1 MQQGAFH
8 PDNPTVAFSVNTRG
22 SIRRTDIRR
31 TSSADGRDGA
41 IRSGIELNSGGHM
54 FRAATIRGGFWLLA
68 LTFLGVLASRAV
80 GQPPPAPLP
89 PGPVSASEPQP
100 RYVQQDVPEET
111 LDEAWRIALSV
122 DRRLEASQWNL
133 SAAARSLAA
142 AGAER
147 FPSLSLGA
155 DYIALS
161 DQPGFK
167 LPSLPPLPSR
177 LPFFEQDSG
186 GVHAIVTQ
194 PIYTFGRISSG
205 IRAAEAGVAAN
216 HAEVSRTEMD
226 VKMSVAESYLGVLRV
241 TRLVEV
247 ADNKVASLAAHTRD
261 VQAMFEKG
269 VVAKTDLL
277 AAQVALADARQQLL
291 QVRNGLEVARAAYNR
306 ILGRPLADPVRL
318 AELRESN
325 DMADVEDLTQDALRG
340 RPEIAAYSAQ
350 ARALREQAASIQA
363 KKAPQVALAG
373 GYLYQQDK
381 YIVPNGVA
389 GVGLG
394 VEWNVFDSGRVSNQ
408 AAALCEKAEAVIRMR
423 MDLES
428 LIALEVRQKWLD
440 LQTALQ
446 RIDVARQ
453 ATAQADENLRVVRD
467 RYQQQTG
474 TNTEVLDAETLLVQ
488 AYTNLYN
495 STYEAVLARLR
506 LRRAV
511 GDL

>member
-1 MQQGAFH
+1 MFTTRRLLGIPFLMGSLLVGAL
-8 PDNPTVAFSVNTRG
+8 AAR
-22 SIRRTDIRR
+22 
-31 TSSADGRDGA
+31 ADA
-41 IRSGIELNSGGHM
+41 
-54 FRAATIRGGFWLLA
+54 
-68 LTFLGVLASRAV
+68 
-80 GQPPPAPLP
+80 QPPPAPLP
-89 PGPVSASEPQP
+89 PGRAAAPDPRSGDPQP
-100 RYVQQDVPEET
+100 NEPEET
-111 LDEAWRIALSV
+111 LDDAWRIALSV

-133 SAAARSLAA
+133 SAASRNLAA
-142 AGAER
+142 VRAER
-147 FPSLSLGA
+147 FPSLNVGA

-161 DQPGFK
+161 EEPGFK
-167 LPSLPPLPSR
+167 LPSLPLLPSR

-216 HAEVSRTEMD
+216 HAEVNRTQID
-226 VKMSVAESYLGVLRV
+226 VKMTVAEAYVGVLRA

-247 ADNKVASLAAHTRD
+247 ADNKVTSLASHTRD

-277 AAQVALADARQQLL
+277 AARVAWADARQQFL

-306 ILGRPLADPVRL
+306 TLGRPLTDPVRL
-318 AELRESN
+318 AELREQN
-325 DMADVEDLTQDALRG
+325 EVADVADLTQEALRG
-340 RPEIAAYSAQ
+340 RPEIAELSAQ
-350 ARALREQAASIQA
+350 ARALREQAAAIQA

-381 YIVPNGVA
+381 YIEPNGLA

-394 VEWNVFDSGRVSNQ
+394 VEWNVFDSGRLSNQ
-408 AAALCEKAEAVIRMR
+408 AAALSEKAEAVIRTR

-453 ATAQADENLRVVRD
+453 ATAQADENLQVVRD

-474 TNTEVLDAETLLVQ
+474 TNTEVLDAETLFVQ
-488 AYTNLYN
+488 AYTNFYN

-506 LRRAV
+506 LSRAV
-511 GDL
+511 GNL

>member
-1 MQQGAFH
+1 ML
-8 PDNPTVAFSVNTRG
+8 VAAR
-22 SIRRTDIRR
+22 
-31 TSSADGRDGA
+31 
-41 IRSGIELNSGGHM
+41 
-54 FRAATIRGGFWLLA
+54 IRGGFWLPA
-68 LTFLGVLASRAV
+68 LTFLGVLVSRVV
-80 GQPPPAPLP
+80 GQAPPAPLP
-89 PGPVSASEPQP
+89 PGPASAYDPRP
-100 RYVQQDVPEET
+100 RYVQQDAPEES
-111 LDEAWRIALSV
+111 LDDAWRIALSV

-155 DYIALS
+155 DYIVLS
-161 DQPGFK
+161 EQPGFK
-167 LPSLPPLPSR
+167 VPSLPVPVPLPSKV
-177 LPFFEQDSG
+177 PFFEQDSG

-247 ADNKVASLAAHTRD
+247 ADNKVASLTAHTRD
-261 VQAMFEKG
+261 VQAMFDKG

-277 AAQVALADARQQLL
+277 AAQVALADARQQWL

-318 AELRESN
+318 AELRESSE
-325 DMADVEDLTQDALRG
+325 MADVEDLTQEALRG

-350 ARALREQAASIQA
+350 ARALRDQAASIQA

-381 YIVPNGVA
+381 YIVPNGIA

-394 VEWNVFDSGRVSNQ
+394 VEWNIFDSGRVSNQ

-488 AYTNLYN
+488 AYTNFYN

>member
-1 MQQGAFH
+1 M
-8 PDNPTVAFSVNTRG
+8 SSNT
-22 SIRRTDIRR
+22 
-31 TSSADGRDGA
+31 
-41 IRSGIELNSGGHM
+41 
-54 FRAATIRGGFWLLA
+54 TIAG
-68 LTFLGVLASRAV
+68 LASLLGLLGIWVLVLPA
-80 GQPPPAPLP
+80 GAQPPPAPLP
-89 PGPVSASEPQP
+89 PGLPAASEPRS
-100 RYVQQDVPEET
+100 RYVQQDGPEET
-111 LDEAWRIALSV
+111 LDDAWRIALSV

-147 FPSLSLGA
+147 FPSLSVGA
-155 DYIALS
+155 DYIVLS
-161 DQPGFK
+161 EEPGFK
-167 LPSLPPLPSR
+167 LPALPPLPSR

-194 PIYTFGRISSG
+194 PLYTFGRIASG

-216 HAEVSRTEMD
+216 HAEVNRTQMD
-226 VKMSVAESYLGVLRV
+226 VKMSVAEIYIGALRSA
-241 TRLVEV
+241 RQVEV
-247 ADNKVASLAAHTRD
+247 SDNKVTSLAAHTRD

-291 QVRNGLEVARAAYNR
+291 QARNGLEVARAAYNR
-306 ILGRPLADPVRL
+306 ILGRPLTDPVRL
-318 AELRESN
+318 AELRET
-325 DMADVEDLTQDALRG
+325 DEVADVEDLTQEALRG
-340 RPEIAAYSAQ
+340 RPEIAALSAQ
-350 ARALREQAASIQA
+350 ARALRDQAVAVQA
-363 KKAPQVALAG
+363 KKAPQVTLAG

-381 YIVPNGVA
+381 YIEPNGVA

-394 VEWNVFDSGRVSNQ
+394 VAWNIFDSGRVSNQ
-408 AAALCEKAEAVIRMR
+408 AAALCEKAEALIRMR

-474 TNTEVLDAETLLVQ
+474 TNTEVLDAESLLVQ
-488 AYTNLYN
+488 AYTNFYN

-506 LRRAV
+506 LRRAI